1 LRHFLFVL
9 YFNYCTISL
18 YCHYTDSVHRTQ
30 QHRFDTP
37 PWLLLATTALLTG
50 LRNSRKYLRARN
62 DEEEVVEHADEGRMR
77 ESRTGRSLMDIGDGA
92 EATFHAAGAVGVKE
106 MAQAIV
112 EGAWSKRA
120 RRLQRRTERRNRL
133 C

>member
-1 LRHFLFVL
+1 L
-9 YFNYCTISL
+9 YFNYCTISF

-50 LRNSRKYLRARN
+50 LRNSRRYLRARN
-62 DEEEVVEHADEGRMR
+62 DEAEEAEDADEGRMR
-77 ESRTGRSLMDIGDGA
+77 ESRTGKSLMDTGDGA
-92 EATFHAAGAVGVKE
+92 EATFLAGAVGVKE
-106 MAQAIV
+106 TAQEIA
-112 EGAWSKRA
+112 EGAWRRRA
-120 RRLQRRTERRNRL
+120 RRLQERMERKSRL